1 MKKRVWI
8 VIGGGD
14 APGLNAVTH
23 AIVKSLPDCEILGFI
38 GWFDGVPAQEYMLLT
53 RDVTA
58 PVRRIGGTIL
68 KTRNKGRFGFAAGAG
83 DTITMDPALIEEF
96 KQWYTN
102 LGLDCIFVLWWDS
115 TISTAALFQEH
126 GMNIIAIPKTIDND
140 LASTQFTYG
149 FQTAVEV
156 VHESMQRLHTTATSH
171 NRVMVV
177 EVMGRHAWWIA
188 LYAGVA
194 GGASVILLPEM
205 PFSYQSIIQKLDER
219 RKVGKH
225 SSIIVVAEWAYE
237 SEAGMITKDDGSKAA
252 YKLLG
257 WIGAEIT
264 AYLNKTTDYE
274 VRNNQLWHI
283 QRGGSP
289 SAMDMVLSIQYGSYA
304 ARMYKNREFGRMV
317 VYHDS
322 VMSSVTIKEWV
333 AKLNMVSKDNQLY
346 QLACDMWVSFGQ

>member
-23 AIVKSLPDCEILGFI
+23 AIVKSLPDCEVLGFI
-38 GWFDGVPAQEYMLLT
+38 WWFDWVPAEEYIVLT

-58 PVRRIGGTIL
+58 PMRWIWGTIL
-68 KTRNKGRFGFAAGAG
+68 KTRNKGRFGFAAWAG
-83 DTITMDPALIEEF
+83 DTFVMDPALIEEF
-96 KQWYTN
+96 KQWYTK
-102 LGLDCIFVLWWDS
+102 LGLDCIFVLGWDS
-115 TISTAALFQEH
+115 TISTAQIFQDN
-126 GMNIIAIPKTIDND
+126 GMNIIGIPKTIDND

-149 FQTAVEV
+149 FQTAVEI
-156 VHESMQRLHTTATSH
+156 VHESIQRLHTTATSH

-205 PFSYQSIIQKLDER
+205 PFSYDAIIKKLDER
-219 RKVGKH
+219 RDLGKH
-225 SSIIVVAEWAYE
+225 SSIIVISEWAYE
-237 SEAGMITKDDGSKAA
+237 SETGLVTKDDWSQAA
-252 YKLLG
+252 YKLLW
-257 WIGAEIT
+257 WIGAQLT
-264 AYLNKTTDYE
+264 AYLNKNTDYE

-304 ARMYKNREFGRMV
+304 ARMYHHQEFGRMV
-317 VYHDS
+317 IYHDS
-322 VMSSVTIKEWV
+322 VMSSVSIKEWV
-333 AKLNMVSKDNQLY
+333 AKLNLVNKDNQLY
-346 QLACDMWVSFGQ
+346 QLARDMWVSFGQ